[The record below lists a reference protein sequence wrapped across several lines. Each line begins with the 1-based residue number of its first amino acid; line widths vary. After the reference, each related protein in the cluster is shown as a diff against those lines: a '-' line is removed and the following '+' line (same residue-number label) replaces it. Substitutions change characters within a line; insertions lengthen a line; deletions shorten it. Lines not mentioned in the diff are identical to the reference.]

1 MSEFNF
7 RDGEGVECCCVAAA
21 EQVMSVG
28 AIAWSKLLVLTAA
41 GEYMDAYGD
50 VVIALLAG

>member
-7 RDGEGVECCCVAAA
+7 RDGEGVECCCVA
-21 EQVMSVG
+21 EQVISVG